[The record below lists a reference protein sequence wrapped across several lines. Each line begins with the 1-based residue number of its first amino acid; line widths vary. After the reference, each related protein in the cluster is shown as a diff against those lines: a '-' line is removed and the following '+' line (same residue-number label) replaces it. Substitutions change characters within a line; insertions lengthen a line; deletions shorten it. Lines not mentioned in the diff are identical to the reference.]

1 MWTGGRG
8 WEGGEGNT
16 PSEFANL
23 STVAGEEEAG
33 LVMGV
38 QKGGIS

>member
-1 MWTGGRG
+1 MWT
-8 WEGGEGNT
+8 GEGNT
-16 PSEFANL
+16 PSEFAN
-23 STVAGEEEAG
+23 SSMVAGGGEAG